1 MDKLSALVTAHPELF
16 RGKPPAV
23 ASELPGGWFDI
34 VDALCRDIEDLLGPE
49 PWRLDIQQIKEK
61 FGGLRFYFSLD
72 GFEDM
77 FADLHADRGI
87 RTLIAKADG
96 PPLMDKIRELV
107 AAASLRST
115 TTCEACGATGTRAT
129 RGGQVSTL
137 CPQHAD
143 EAESQQASDDK

>member
-34 VDALCRDIEDLLGPE
+34 VDGLCRDIEDLLGPAPGRIE
-49 PWRLDIQQIKEK
+49 IQQIKEK

-77 FADLHADRGI
+77 FADLQTDHGI
-87 RTLIAKADG
+87 RMLIAKADG
-96 PPLMDKIRELV
+96 PPLMDRIRELV
-107 AAASLRST
+107 AAASSRST
-115 TTCEACGATGTRAT
+115 TTCEACGAQGTRAA
-129 RGGQVSTL
+129 RGGWVSTL

-143 EAESQQASDDK
+143 EAENQQASDDK